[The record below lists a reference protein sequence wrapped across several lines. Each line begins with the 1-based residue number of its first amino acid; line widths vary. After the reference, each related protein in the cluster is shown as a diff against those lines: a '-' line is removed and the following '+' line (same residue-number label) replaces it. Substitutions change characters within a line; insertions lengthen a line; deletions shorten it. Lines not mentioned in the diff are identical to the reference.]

1 MALVVK
7 DRVQETSTTTGT
19 GTFTLAGAVS
29 GFQSFSIVGT
39 GNTTYYAIVGG
50 TQWEVGLG
58 TYTSSGTTLSRD
70 TVLSSSTG
78 SLIDF
83 AAGTKSVF
91 VTYPASKS
99 VTTDA
104 IGTIASQN
112 SDNVSITGGSVAVT
126 ANPTSSL
133 EVATKQYVDAAVTGL
148 HVHDAVSCATTAAL
162 TGTVT
167 YNNGS
172 SGVGATLTLG
182 TALTILD
189 GYTLLNNNRV
199 LVKNQANA
207 AHNGIYNWATGGT
220 VLTRATDADTTTE
233 LNGGDFFFVTN
244 GTVNGDTGW
253 LITDQVTTIGTSDVN
268 FTQFSGAGTYSAG
281 TGLTLTGTQFSLTTP
296 VTVANG
302 GTNATTASIASFNNI
317 TGYTASG
324 ATGTTSTNLVFST
337 SPTLVTPALGTP
349 TALVGTNITGTAT
362 SFNINGT
369 VGATTP
375 NTGAFTSL
383 SASSTVSGTGFST
396 YLASPP
402 AIGTTAA
409 AAGNFTNSQI
419 TSLGVGTAASGTTGE
434 IRATN
439 NVTSF
444 YSSDMR
450 LKENITDIPY
460 ALDKV
465 NHIGGK
471 LFDWTDDYIN
481 SNGGEDGYFVNK
493 SDFGVIAQDVK
504 EVFPIAVRERK
515 DGTLAVDYEKLCA
528 LAFAAIKELT
538 EKVNKLENK

>member
-58 TYTSSGTTLSRD
+58 TYTSSGTILSRD

-78 SLIDF
+78 SIIDF

-409 AAGNFTNSQI
+409 AAGNFTSSQI